1 MNRSISLIETETF
14 IFIKRVKRLICLFL
28 YIKIN
33 VYIFIKWK
41 FKAEVNALF
50 VHSVENEINYEK
62 ERF

>member
-1 MNRSISLIETETF
+1 MNRLISLIETATF

-41 FKAEVNALF
+41 FKAEVDALF
-50 VHSVENEINYEK
+50 VY
-62 ERF
+62 

>member
-41 FKAEVNALF
+41 FKAEVDALF
-50 VHSVENEINYEK
+50 VY
-62 ERF
+62 